1 MTVIN
6 VFAVIGFGL
15 ALCAAII
22 VIFRLIEEIE
32 FEIKRRKLKRLEAKY
47 INQRS
52 KIMKLFTL
60 TSDKL
65 PTKSGYYVVITE
77 RNRIET
83 YSYSDKYS
91 VFNVY
96 DSSSPDEAY
105 KLAITV
111 IAWCPLETFMK
122 KIGYEVE

>member
-6 VFAVIGFGL
+6 VFAVMGFGF
-15 ALCAAII
+15 AICAAII

-32 FEIKRRKLKRLEAKY
+32 FEIKRRKSKRVKAKCTAKKG
-47 INQRS
+47 
-52 KIMKLFTL
+52 KIIKLFTL

-65 PTKSGYYVVITE
+65 PIKSGYYVVITE
-77 RNRIET
+77 RNRIQT

-91 VFNVY
+91 MFNVY
-96 DSSSPDEAY
+96 DSSNPDEAY

-122 KIGYEVE
+122 KIGYEVK